1 MQHAPSTTEPTE
13 LSPDPAIAI
22 VQERSTEVVLASEAA
37 AVIVTDEDFATA
49 GAFLTE
55 EIKPALAAIEAT
67 FRPMQR
73 SADANKAEIMRQR
86 HKHEKPLLAAELTV
100 KGAIGAYDQRQ
111 KEIAAEA
118 ERERLADAR
127 RAAEA
132 KAVEEAARLE
142 SEGKT
147 DTAEARLAEPVI
159 PIVTTAPPAAAP
171 KAAGISVRTRT
182 LYRITDAGKIGAAYL
197 KPDEK
202 KIGQI
207 VRAMGADAETLVGGI
222 EVYEEPIVAAGRR

>member
-1 MQHAPSTTEPTE
+1 MQQEPTITEP
-13 LSPDPAIAI
+13 SPDPAIAA
-22 VQERSTEVVLASEAA
+22 VEERTRQVIFDAGGAA
-37 AVIVTDEDFATA
+37 MIQSDEDYADA

-55 EIKPALAAIEAT
+55 QIKPALDEIEMTFGPMAKAAHLAHREILA
-67 FRPMQR
+67 QR
-73 SADANKAEIMRQR
+73 KR
-86 HKHEKPLLAAELTV
+86 HEQPLLDAEKAV
-100 KGAIGAYDQRQ
+100 KGSIGAYHQRQ
-111 KEIAAEA
+111 QEIAREA

-142 SEGKT
+142 AEGKT
-147 DTAEARLAEPVI
+147 DAAEARIAEPVM
-159 PIVTTAPPAAAP
+159 PIVTTAPVAEAP
-171 KAAGISVRTRT
+171 KADGIAVRTKT
-182 LYRITDAGKIGAAYL
+182 CYRITDAGKIAAAYL

-222 EVYEEPIVAAGRR
+222 EVYEEPVVAAGRR